1 MLGQEHFIFSFKSLG
16 FYSKVKSSQV
26 FIFSPVERATVP
38 GAGPR
43 AEQVEEG
50 AAVVWQWGAL
60 QQQPRHH
67 SEVVSVT

>member
-1 MLGQEHFIFSFKSLG
+1 M
-16 FYSKVKSSQV
+16 

-50 AAVVWQWGAL
+50 AAALWQWGAL

-67 SEVVSVT
+67 SEVVSISV